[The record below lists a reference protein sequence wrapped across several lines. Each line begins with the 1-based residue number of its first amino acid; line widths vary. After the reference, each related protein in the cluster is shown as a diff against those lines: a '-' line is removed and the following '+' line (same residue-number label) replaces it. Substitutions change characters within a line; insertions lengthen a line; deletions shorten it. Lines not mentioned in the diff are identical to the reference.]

1 MEASASANKAVS
13 SKKTSDYA
21 KENAK
26 LTNKVLRQQLANEK
40 LRNKLLHKKLARC
53 PRNKL

>member
-53 PRNKL
+53 PCNKI